1 MLSWIELQS
10 TPVIA
15 GLMLAFCYAMAAAAW
30 VCGKLLSRRTVG
42 EELKTISPVTLTSP
56 LAVIMGLLIAFIAAR
71 VWSNVAK
78 ANEHVEQEV
87 TALSEVI
94 LLSGALPFE
103 IRTSLREAIR
113 SHIAFIEEKDWPAMA
128 NFRADLRSEVIG
140 LETAL
145 ALLLSFRAAEPSQE
159 FARHQAVR
167 AIERAFE
174 EREHRMRLSKDQ
186 IAPIQWTAI
195 IALAG
200 LILAT
205 IAIIHIGRPAAMA
218 ITLFIFSSGFA
229 VCLTLLMAYD
239 RPFAAGG
246 INILPT
252 AFREINLD

>member
-1 MLSWIELQS
+1 
-10 TPVIA
+10 
-15 GLMLAFCYAMAAAAW
+15 
-30 VCGKLLSRRTVG
+30 
-42 EELKTISPVTLTSP
+42 
-56 LAVIMGLLIAFIAAR
+56 
-71 VWSNVAK
+71 
-78 ANEHVEQEV
+78 
-87 TALSEVI
+87 
-94 LLSGALPFE
+94 
-103 IRTSLREAIR
+103 
-113 SHIAFIEEKDWPAMA
+113 MA
-128 NFRADLRSEVIG
+128 NFRADLRSEVTG

-145 ALLLSFRAAEPSQE
+145 ALLLSFRAADPSQE

-167 AIERAFE
+167 AIERAFA

-205 IAIIHIGRPAAMA
+205 IAIIHIGRPAATA